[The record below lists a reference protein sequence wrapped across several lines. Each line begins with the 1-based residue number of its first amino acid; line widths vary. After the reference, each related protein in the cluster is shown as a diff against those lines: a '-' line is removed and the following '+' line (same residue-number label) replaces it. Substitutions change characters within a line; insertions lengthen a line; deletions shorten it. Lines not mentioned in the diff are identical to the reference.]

1 VSMKPVTVPPGTLRR
16 VRILPGRLRAEVF
29 GLRENPAMAE
39 RVERAFRTTP
49 GVEHVEASPLT
60 GRVLVVYDGET
71 IAADAL
77 FAQIYQAEAALR
89 RRVRRR
95 ASHPLGSLARRPP
108 RSPAMLL
115 AKALEPVIAAAL
127 AAGVAIKVAARGHSP
142 AALSDRLNA
151 LSVCVNAL
159 NGYPHVRWLAQAILG
174 RRISADVLGEYASI
188 GLRAYRESVLALTA
202 DAGSSLL
209 SFLEQSSLV
218 RAQRRARRLLRPQG
232 HAHLRLGDGREID
245 IPISELQP
253 GEVIRLEGQRRVPA
267 DGVIE
272 DGIALIDESGLTNRA
287 FLTEKVTGHAVFMG
301 TRVVHG
307 SPLVRITATG
317 DDTRLGQLLRRA
329 PAQRDG
335 AVPASAA
342 QPILRASAA
351 GLALS
356 GLTLVITRSW
366 QRALAVL
373 AMLNPSTLIAPT
385 LAAFGSAIEAAAA
398 EQARILRR
406 GGLAALAHADVVLFG
421 KTGTL
426 TAESPA
432 VEEVAPLP
440 GVAAATVLC
449 LAASALRNST
459 HPLNVP
465 LLEKALELGC
475 DLVPATLL
483 EPSSGHGVRAVVEG
497 APVLV
502 GGAWLMA
509 DERISLEAA
518 QHQVSRME
526 ERGSE
531 VLYVARGHRLIGLI
545 GLRERLLPGARE
557 AVRGLREAGIAELGV
572 LSADPTQS
580 AGRLAEELGI
590 HRTWSGVDDEE
601 KRAVVRELQRGGRIV
616 AVVGASASDMLA
628 MAEADVAVGISG
640 PDWAPTSRT
649 ADILLLR
656 GHLSALPAL
665 VALGRALMATIERT
679 ARIERIVA
687 ALGAAGAVAG
697 LVPFALAD
705 EINNYLML
713 ALLFNARRL
722 SLFRFGEPSPQRPA
736 PEIEGPQ
743 WHALPGAEAAR
754 SLDTNEQ
761 TGLSAEEARRRS
773 ARYGL
778 NELVAAPP
786 PSFGVLYVRQLA
798 NAMTVLLWGAAMGSA
813 LVGELLNAALIG
825 AVLLVNAALG
835 AAQEYRGERAAAAL
849 RGQVAPTARCL
860 RDGDLLLVPATEL
873 VPGDIV
879 LLQAGDTVPADAR
892 IVESYECE
900 VEESMLTG
908 ESGTVHKQAD
918 AVRPDADLAD
928 RASMVHMGSAVTR
941 GRAKVIVVATGM
953 NSAVGR
959 IAGLLGDE
967 DGTQTPLQVRLV
979 SLSRSLLVFSAF
991 AGAAFIGGGLL
1002 RRLPLRSLAL
1012 GGASLATAAVPEGL
1026 PGIVTIALSAAVQR
1040 MSRRSIIVRRMSA
1053 VETLG
1058 RVTVICCDKT
1068 GTLTQ
1073 NRMAVRA
1080 IASGAT
1086 HWTGDTLTPKA
1097 LRREDVAWILTIGAV
1112 CNDASVVDETLRKT
1126 LGGSTEGALLL
1137 AALDA
1142 GLDPSSLRQRYER
1155 VAELPFSTERAFM
1168 AAVCRR
1174 PTAGLVLMLKGAPET
1189 VLEFCDRS
1197 LRDGEVAPL
1206 DPAVSARM
1214 LALSDQMAY
1223 DSMRVLAMAYLP
1235 LDAMPAADW
1244 LERPRACIF
1253 AGLVGMSDPLR
1264 PEVRDAVGRCE
1275 RAGVRVVM
1283 ATGDHRSTAIAI
1295 ARQLGLVFAREGVLD
1310 GPSMAAITEDELELL
1325 LQRTRVFAR
1334 VTPEQKLQIIRAMQ
1348 ARGDVVAMTGD
1359 GVNDAP
1365 AVKRADVG
1373 IAMGHTGTEVTRQA
1387 SSIVLG
1393 DDSFVSIVE
1402 AIEEGR
1408 GVRRNLRRALSF
1420 LLGGNLGEALF
1431 MVSATLLTG
1440 EVPLSPLHLLLVN
1453 LFTDALPVMALAG
1466 VPAPPGAV
1474 ERPGPGDLFDRRFF
1488 RDVTRRGVATGLAA
1502 TAVHMLA
1509 RRTAGP
1515 GRVGSMTLAGLVGAQ
1530 LIQARR
1536 WRRGEPADRF
1546 FDISLGISWAAL
1558 SATTMLAPLQRV
1570 FGTSSLA
1577 ALDWAEVLGISI
1589 ASDWIARAP
1598 AVPGI
1603 PASRASQ
1610 RYIAAKQRP

>member
-1 VSMKPVTVPPGTLRR
+1 MRPATAPAGTLRR
-16 VRILPGRLRAEVF
+16 VRSLPGRLRAEVF
-29 GLRENPAMAE
+29 GLRENPPLAD
-39 RVERAFRTTP
+39 RIERAFRAVP
-49 GVEHVEASPLT
+49 GIGHVEASPLT
-60 GRVLVVYDGET
+60 GRVLLVYDGKT

-77 FAQIYQAEAALR
+77 LAQIYQIETAQR

-95 ASHPLGSLARRPP
+95 VSHPLGSLARRPP

-115 AKALEPVIAAAL
+115 AKALEPVIAATL
-127 AAGVAIKVAARGHSP
+127 AAGLAVKVALRGHSP
-142 AALSDRLNA
+142 PAGSEKLNA
-151 LSVCVNAL
+151 ISVAINAL
-159 NGYPHVRWLAQAILG
+159 NGYPHVRWLAQALLG

-188 GLRAYRESVLALTA
+188 GLRAYRESILALTA
-202 DAGSSLL
+202 DTSSSLL
-209 SFLEQSSLV
+209 SFLEQSSLR
-218 RAQRRARRLLRPQG
+218 RAQRRARHLLRPQG
-232 HAHLRLGDGREID
+232 HARLRLGDGREID

-253 GEVIRLEGQRRVPA
+253 GEVIRLEVQGRVPA
-267 DGVIE
+267 DGVIVE
-272 DGIALIDESGLTNRA
+272 GLALMDESGLTNRA
-287 FLTEKVTGHAVFMG
+287 FFTEKGPGDPVFLG
-301 TRVVHG
+301 TRVVQG
-307 SPLVRITATG
+307 SLLMRITATG
-317 DDTRLGQLLRRA
+317 DNTRLGQLLQRA

-335 AVPASAA
+335 AVPVAAA
-342 QPILRASAA
+342 QPILRASAT
-351 GLALS
+351 GLALT

-366 QRALAVL
+366 RRALAVL
-373 AMLNPSTLIAPT
+373 SILNPSTLISPT

-398 EQARILRR
+398 EHARVLRR
-406 GGLAALAHADVVLFG
+406 GGLVALAHADFVLFG

-432 VEEVAPLP
+432 VDEIVPLP
-440 GVAAATVLC
+440 GVSAERVLC
-449 LAASALRNST
+449 LAASALRYST
-459 HPLNVP
+459 HPLSVP

-475 DLVPATLL
+475 QLLPATLA
-483 EPSSGHGVRAVVEG
+483 EPSSGHAVRAVVEA
-497 APVLV
+497 APVLA
-502 GGAWLMA
+502 GGAWLMM
-509 DERISLEAA
+509 DERISLDAA
-518 QHQVSRME
+518 QGVVSGME

-531 VLYVARGHRLIGLI
+531 ILYVARNHRLIGLI
-545 GLRERLLPGARE
+545 GLRERPLPGARE

-580 AGRLAEELGI
+580 AGRLAEELGMR
-590 HRTWSGVDDEE
+590 RTWSGVDDEE
-601 KRAVVRELQRGGRIV
+601 KRAVVRQLQREGRIV

-628 MAEADVAVGISG
+628 MAEADVAIGISG

-649 ADILLLR
+649 ADILLLQ
-656 GHLSALPAL
+656 GHLSGLPAL
-665 VALGRALMATIERT
+665 VALGRALMATIEQT
-679 ARIERIVA
+679 ARVERIVA

-722 SLFRFGEPSPQRPA
+722 SLFRFGEPSQQRPA
-736 PEIEGPQ
+736 PEIEGPP
-743 WHALPGAEAAR
+743 WHALPSAEVAR
-754 SLDTNEQ
+754 MIDTSEQ
-761 TGLSAEEARRRS
+761 TGLSAEEARRRL

-798 NAMTVLLWGAAMGSA
+798 NGMTLLLWGAALGSA

-825 AVLLVNAALG
+825 GVLLVNAALG
-835 AAQEYRGERAAAAL
+835 AVQEYRGERAAAAL

-860 RDGDLLLVPATEL
+860 RDGDVLLVPATEL
-873 VPGDIV
+873 VPGDVV

-892 IVESYECE
+892 IIETYECE
-900 VEESMLTG
+900 VEEAMLTG
-908 ESGTVHKQAD
+908 ESGAVQKRAD
-918 AVRPDADLAD
+918 AVRSDADLAD

-941 GRAKVIVVATGM
+941 GRTKVIVVATGM

-967 DGTQTPLQVRLV
+967 NGTQTPLQARLAT
-979 SLSRSLLVFSAF
+979 LSRTLLVFSAF
-991 AGAAFIGGGLL
+991 AGAAFVGGGVL
-1002 RRLPLRSLAL
+1002 RRLPLRNLVL
-1012 GGASLATAAVPEGL
+1012 GGVSLTTAAVPEGL

-1080 IASGAT
+1080 IASGGA
-1086 HWTGDTLTPKA
+1086 HWTGDALTPEA

-1142 GLDPSSLRQRYER
+1142 GLDPSHLRQRYER

-1168 AAVCRR
+1168 ATVCRR
-1174 PTAGLVLMLKGAPET
+1174 PAKGLVLMLKGAPET
-1189 VLEFCDRS
+1189 VLEFCDRC
-1197 LRDGEVAPL
+1197 LQDGDAVPL
-1206 DPAVSARM
+1206 DAAVSARM
-1214 LALSDQMAY
+1214 LTLSDQMAY

-1235 LDAMPAADW
+1235 LDAMPAAEW
-1244 LERPRACIF
+1244 LEQPRACIF

-1310 GPSMAAITEDELELL
+1310 GPSMAAITEDELALL
-1325 LQRTRVFAR
+1325 LTRTRVFAR

-1348 ARGDVVAMTGD
+1348 AHGDVVAMTGD

-1393 DDSFVSIVE
+1393 DDSFVSIVD

-1466 VPAPPGAV
+1466 VPAAPGTV
-1474 ERPGPGDLFDRRFF
+1474 ERPGTGDLFDRRFF
-1488 RDVTRRGVATGLAA
+1488 RDVARRGVVTGLAA

-1515 GRVGSMTLAGLVGAQ
+1515 GGVGSMTLAGLVGAQ
-1530 LIQARR
+1530 LIQARN
-1536 WRRGEPADRF
+1536 WRRGEPTDRF
-1546 FDISLGISWAAL
+1546 FDISLGVSWAAL
-1558 SATTMLAPLQRV
+1558 SATTMLAPLQRIL
-1570 FGTSSLA
+1570 GTSSLT
-1577 ALDWAEVLGISI
+1577 ALDWAEVLGVSI

-1598 AVPGI
+1598 VVSGAPRPRVTI
-1603 PASRASQ
+1603 S
-1610 RYIAAKQRP
+1610 AK

>member
-1 VSMKPVTVPPGTLRR
+1 MKPATAPPGTLRR
-16 VRILPGRLRAEVF
+16 VRILPGRLRAEFF
-29 GLRENPAMAE
+29 GLRENPQLAG
-39 RVERAFRTTP
+39 RIERAFQAIP
-49 GVEHVEASPLT
+49 GIGHVEASPLT
-60 GRVLVVYDGET
+60 GRVLLVHDDEA

-77 FAQIYQAEAALR
+77 LAQIYQMEAAQR

-95 ASHPLGSLARRPP
+95 TSHPLGSLARRPP

-127 AAGVAIKVAARGHSP
+127 AAGVAIKVAVRGHSP
-142 AALSDRLNA
+142 TALSDRLNA
-151 LSVCVNAL
+151 VSVGVNAL

-174 RRISADVLGEYASI
+174 RRIAADVLGEYASI
-188 GLRAYRESVLALTA
+188 ALRAYRESTLALTA
-202 DAGSSLL
+202 DAGSSLF
-209 SFLEQSSLV
+209 SFLEQSSLI
-218 RAQRRARRLLRPQG
+218 RARRRARHLLRPQG

-287 FLTEKVTGHAVFMG
+287 FLTEKGTGHAVFLG

-307 SPLVRITATG
+307 SLLVRVAATG
-317 DDTRLGQLLRRA
+317 DATRLGQLLQRA
-329 PAQRDG
+329 PTLRDG
-335 AVPASAA
+335 AVPESAA
-342 QPILRASAA
+342 HPILRAGAV

-366 QRALAVL
+366 RRALSVL
-373 AMLNPSTLIAPT
+373 AMLNPNTLIAPT

-398 EQARILRR
+398 EHARILRR

-440 GVAAATVLC
+440 GVTAETILR

-465 LLEKALELGC
+465 LLEKALELEC
-475 DLVPATLL
+475 DLAPATLL

-509 DERISLEAA
+509 DERISLDAA
-518 QHQVSRME
+518 QGLVAGME
-526 ERGSE
+526 DRGSE
-531 VLYVARGHRLIGLI
+531 ILYVARDHRLIGLI

-601 KRAVVRELQRGGRIV
+601 KRTVVRQLQREGRIV

-628 MAEADVAVGISG
+628 MAEADVAVGVSG

-649 ADILLLR
+649 ADILLLQ
-656 GHLSALPAL
+656 GHLSGLPAL
-665 VALGRALMATIERT
+665 VALGRALMATIEQTVRV
-679 ARIERIVA
+679 ERIVA

-697 LVPFALAD
+697 LVPFGLAD

-722 SLFRFGEPSPQRPA
+722 SLFRFGEPSQQRPA

-743 WHALPGAEAAR
+743 WHALPSAEAAR
-754 SLDTNEQ
+754 ILDVNEQ
-761 TGLSAEEARRRS
+761 TGLSVEEARRRL

-798 NAMTVLLWGAAMGSA
+798 NAMTVLLWGAAVGSA

-825 AVLLVNAALG
+825 SVLLVNAALG
-835 AAQEYRGERAAAAL
+835 AVQEYRGERAVAAL

-860 RDGDLLLVPATEL
+860 RDGDVLLVPATEL
-873 VPGDIV
+873 VPGDVV

-908 ESGTVHKQAD
+908 ESGAVQKRAD
-918 AVRPDADLAD
+918 AVRSDADLAD

-959 IAGLLGDE
+959 IAGLLGDTN
-967 DGTQTPLQVRLV
+967 GAQTPLQVRLGA
-979 SLSRSLLVFSAF
+979 LSRTLLGSSAF

-1002 RRLPLRSLAL
+1002 RRLPLRSLVL

-1080 IASGAT
+1080 IASGAA
-1086 HWTGDTLTPKA
+1086 HWTGDGLTPEA

-1142 GLDPSSLRQRYER
+1142 GLDPSNLRQRYER

-1174 PTAGLVLMLKGAPET
+1174 PAQDLVLMLKGAPET
-1189 VLEFCDRS
+1189 VLEFCDRC
-1197 LRDGEVAPL
+1197 LHDGEIVPL
-1206 DPAVSARM
+1206 DSAVRARM
-1214 LALSDQMAY
+1214 LTLSDQMAY

-1235 LDAMPAADW
+1235 LDAMPSAER

-1264 PEVRDAVGRCE
+1264 PEVRDALGRCE

-1283 ATGDHRSTAIAI
+1283 ATGDHRSTAIAV

-1310 GPSMAAITEDELELL
+1310 GPSMTAITEDELALL
-1325 LQRTRVFAR
+1325 LPRTRVFAR

-1393 DDSFVSIVE
+1393 DDSFVSIVA

-1408 GVRRNLRRALSF
+1408 GVRHNLRRALSF

-1440 EVPLSPLHLLLVN
+1440 EVPLSPLHILLVN

-1466 VPAPPGAV
+1466 VPATRGTV
-1474 ERPGPGDLFDRRFF
+1474 ERPGTGDLFDRRFF
-1488 RDVTRRGVATGLAA
+1488 HDVARRGVATGLAA

-1515 GRVGSMTLAGLVGAQ
+1515 GGAGSKTLAGLVGAQ
-1530 LIQARR
+1530 LVQARG

-1546 FDISLGISWAAL
+1546 FDLALGISWAAL
-1558 SATTMLAPLQRV
+1558 SATTMLAPLRRL
-1570 FGTSSLA
+1570 FGTSALT
-1577 ALDWAEVLGISI
+1577 ALDWAEVLSVSI
-1589 ASDWIARAP
+1589 ASDWIARGR

-1603 PASRASQ
+1603 AASASP
-1610 RYIAAKQRP
+1610 RHVSAK